1 MAQPGTD
8 KKDEEAAGE
17 VPGIKKTL
25 PK

>member
-1 MAQPGTD
+1 MAQPGAD

-17 VPGIKKTL
+17 VPGIRKTL